1 MNYPEPEKF
10 IPERFMDTG
19 LETAEFLDPRIFA
32 FGYGRRWVTD
42 SKKQKGR
49 KLNGLNDCLWCDRVC
64 PGRWFAE
71 DMIFIVAATVLCLF
85 EIGPASSGP
94 PSGEFSPTLV
104 M

>member
-42 SKKQKGR
+42 FKNKK
-49 KLNGLNDCLWCDRVC
+49 
-64 PGRWFAE
+64 E
-71 DMIFIVAATVLCLF
+71 
-85 EIGPASSGP
+85 ES
-94 PSGEFSPTLV
+94 
-104 M
+104 